1 MVYKLRARRIRE
13 DLEMGEREEA
23 CERLLDNLEDAI
35 ASLERGKE
43 ECEMENWDL
52 FAPEELEEIIEQLRD
67 MAAKLNV
74 KMTQVNEFDTEE

>member
-1 MVYKLRARRIRE
+1 
-13 DLEMGEREEA
+13 MGEREEA

-74 KMTQVNEFDTEE
+74 KMTQVDEFDTEE